1 GRVSM
6 STSSVYE
13 RLAQGLDPIP
23 LNDLSR
29 SMIFHGRHIDP
40 QILAGLDGNNWD
52 LDSYV
57 KRGGY
62 EGVKKALSMS
72 PEEVVSEVKQSLLAG
87 RGGAGFPSGLKWSF
101 MPRDLPGE
109 KYLVCNSDEG
119 EPGTFKDRDILRF
132 NTHAVI
138 EGMVIAAYAMGI
150 HVGYNYI
157 HGEIFEI
164 YLRFEEALEEARK
177 AGFLGKNILDSGY
190 DFELQA
196 FHCYGA
202 YICREDTAF

>member
-1 GRVSM
+1 M
-6 STSSVYE
+6 SKTSVFE
-13 RLAQGLDPIP
+13 RLAQGLDPNP

-52 LDSYV
+52 VDSYV

-62 EGVKKALSMS
+62 EGLKKALSMS
-72 PEEVVSEVKQSLLAG
+72 PEDVVAEVKQSVLRG

-101 MPRDLPGE
+101 MPRDLPGD

-132 NTHAVI
+132 NPHAVI
-138 EGMVIAAYAMGI
+138 EGMAIAAYAMGI

-157 HGEIFEI
+157 HGEIFEV
-164 YLRFEEALEEARK
+164 YLRFEEALAEARK

-190 DFELQA
+190 DFELHA
-196 FHCYGA
+196 FHGYGA
-202 YICREDTAF
+202 YKGVQLKVIT